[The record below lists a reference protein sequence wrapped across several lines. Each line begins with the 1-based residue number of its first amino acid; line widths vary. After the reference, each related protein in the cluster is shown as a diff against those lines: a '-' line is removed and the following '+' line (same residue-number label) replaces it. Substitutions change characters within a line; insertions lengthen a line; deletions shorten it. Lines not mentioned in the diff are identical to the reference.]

1 MDQASVMH
9 CLPKQKGQLACPRP
23 ARQVSLQRQQDRPAS
38 TALPSPAL
46 SPLRSTIPEKA
57 SSPSQTR
64 HPDPQTH
71 SSWACPPRAAGP
83 RHLMEDFRLKEGS
96 VFFWR
101 KESSSQLNKRFCKS
115 VVQESQAA
123 LRTHLF
129 FWYMQSPSPIS
140 PASGWLLYALRRDIS
155 QEISALKLLNQV

>member
-1 MDQASVMH
+1 MLSNNVQVKEGFCLFELHFFAFRSCASAHGAGPGASWHASAYPDCTDQQSLGMDQASVMH

-71 SSWACPPRAAGP
+71 SSWACPPRGY
-83 RHLMEDFRLKEGS
+83 R
-96 VFFWR
+96 WR
-101 KESSSQLNKRFCKS
+101 
-115 VVQESQAA
+115 
-123 LRTHLF
+123 
-129 FWYMQSPSPIS
+129 
-140 PASGWLLYALRRDIS
+140 
-155 QEISALKLLNQV
+155 